1 MARTEGTW
9 QKGIGYISPSE
20 DVPVL
25 LRNTYLNFGGSVI
38 GSSGYGFR
46 DNSGVMEWKSSG
58 GAWNSFIAGAGSYKI
73 TVSTTAPSSPVV
85 NDLWVDTN

>member
-9 QKGIGYISPSE
+9 QKGISYITPSE

-25 LRNTYLNFGGSVI
+25 LRNTYLNFGGVTI
-38 GSSGYGFR
+38 GSSGYGIR
-46 DNSGVMEWKSSG
+46 DNAGAMEWKNSG
-58 GAWNSFIAGAGSYKI
+58 GAWGGFIAGAASYKI
-73 TVSTTAPSSPVV
+73 TVSTTAPTGPAV